1 MSSVRA
7 LLLSSL
13 LIAVSLSH
21 VALQTP
27 ETPSR
32 QLEVGPRNNPVD
44 FEVTGIE
51 VGNSSYSPRVW
62 DQPDSSTLEYM
73 TKGESIQVNVTFRQ
87 VGVDPSPVTADAK
100 LEIWHPI
107 GTMIQEWTFNITL
120 AAGQS
125 IRMPF
130 VWTPSIAHST
140 LSDDGWLTGGV
151 TIRGIVDAGI

>member
-1 MSSVRA
+1 MSSARA

-13 LIAVSLSH
+13 LIAVSISH
-21 VALQTP
+21 VAIQTP
-27 ETPSR
+27 EVPSR
-32 QLEVGPRNNPVD
+32 QSEVGPRNNPVD

-107 GTMIQEWTFNITL
+107 QIGAFE
-120 AAGQS
+120 
-125 IRMPF
+125 
-130 VWTPSIAHST
+130 
-140 LSDDGWLTGGV
+140 
-151 TIRGIVDAGI
+151 